1 MSNPL
6 KVGIVGAGGITR
18 AHLPAYLERPDRVQ
32 LNAVCDLV
40 EPLAQE
46 LAGKAS
52 IDAGAI
58 YLDIDKMLREADIDA
73 VDICTTHN
81 AHAPLAIAAA
91 EAGKHVICEKP
102 MAISVQECRDM
113 IAAADKAGVTL
124 MVAQHLRYAPEAQAA
139 KRLLDEGKL
148 GTIEAVRTE
157 LFGGGMRG
165 RRRRRRQG
173 ERWMQD
179 ARRSG
184 GGMMMSEQVHHIDL
198 LRYYAGNVKR
208 VSGVCKSLQEH
219 MVNGAEDLVSATLEF
234 ESGAVGEVWAKGNAI
249 VPHGR
254 TYTILGDR
262 GVFYAST
269 PTKEQ
274 RQVEMDGATPFR
286 HFGHIMVAL
295 NEDLPELDPSNPED
309 RRKMYFAEPPF
320 KVLPTSDIDLP
331 SPNYFINEI
340 LHWEEC
346 CRTGTEPLSSGRDNI
361 GTMKIIMGIYKSS
374 ETGEAVD
381 LDDL

>member
-46 LAGKAS
+46 LAGKAG
-52 IDAGAI
+52 IDAV
-58 YLDIDKMLREADIDA
+58 YLDMDKMLREADIDA

-124 MVAQHLRYAPEAQAA
+124 MVAQHLRYAPEARAA
-139 KRLLDEGKL
+139 KRLIDDGKL
-148 GTIEAVRTE
+148 GRIDAVRTE
-157 LFGGGMRG
+157 LFGGGMR

-254 TYTILGDR
+254 TYTIFGDR

-274 RQVEMDGATPFR
+274 RLVEMDGVTPIR
-286 HFGHIMVAL
+286 HFGSIMVAL
-295 NEDLPELDPSNPED
+295 NEDLEELDPSNPED

-361 GTMKIIMGIYKSS
+361 GTMKIIMGIYESS
-374 ETGEAVD
+374 RTGEPVD

>member
-46 LAGKAS
+46 LAKKAG
-52 IDAGAI
+52 IDAV
-58 YLDIDKMLREADIDA
+58 YLDINEMLRDADIEA

-81 AHAPLAIAAA
+81 SHAPLAIAAA
-91 EAGKHVICEKP
+91 EAGKHVIVEKP

-113 IAAADKAGVTL
+113 IAAADKAGTIL
-124 MVAQHLRYAPEAQAA
+124 MVAQHLRYAPEARAA
-139 KRLLDEGKL
+139 KRLLDDGKL

-208 VSGVCKSLQEH
+208 VTGVCKSLQEH
-219 MVNGAEDLVSATLEF
+219 MVHGAEDLVSATLEF

-254 TYTILGDR
+254 TYTIFGDQ

-274 RQVEMDGATPFR
+274 REVEISGATPFR

-295 NEDLPELDPSNPED
+295 NEDVPELDPSNPED

-320 KVLPTSDIDLP
+320 KVLATDDIDLP

-340 LHWEEC
+340 LHFADC
-346 CRTGTEPLSSGRDNI
+346 CQTGEEPLSSGRDNI
-361 GTMKIIMGIYKSS
+361 GTMKIIMGIYESS
-374 ETGEAVD
+374 RTGQPVN

>member
-46 LAGKAS
+46 LAKKAG
-52 IDAGAI
+52 IDAV
-58 YLDIDKMLREADIDA
+58 YLDINEMLRDADIEA

-91 EAGKHVICEKP
+91 EAGKHVIVEKP
-102 MAISVQECRDM
+102 MAISVQECKDM
-113 IAAADKAGVTL
+113 IAAADKAGTTL
-124 MVAQHLRYAPEAQAA
+124 MVAQHLRYAPEARAA

-148 GTIEAVRTE
+148 GMIEAVRTE

-208 VSGVCKSLQEH
+208 VNGVCKSLQEH
-219 MVNGAEDLVSATLEF
+219 MTHGAEDLVSATLEF

-254 TYTILGDR
+254 TYTIFGNR

-269 PTKEQ
+269 PTREQ
-274 RQVEMDGATPFR
+274 REVEISGATPFR

-295 NEDLPELDPSNPED
+295 NEDLPDLDPSNMED

-320 KVLPTSDIDLP
+320 KVLDTSDIDLP

-340 LHWEEC
+340 LHFAEC
-346 CRTGTEPLSSGRDNI
+346 CLTGEEPLSSGRDNI
-361 GTMKIIMGIYKSS
+361 GTMKIIMGIYESS
-374 ETGEAVD
+374 RTGQPVN

>member
-46 LAGKAS
+46 LAKKAG
-52 IDAGAI
+52 IDAV
-58 YLDIDKMLREADIDA
+58 YLDINEMLRDADIEA

-81 AHAPLAIAAA
+81 SHAPLAIAAA
-91 EAGKHVICEKP
+91 EAGKHVIVEKP
-102 MAISVQECRDM
+102 MAISVQECQDM
-113 IAAADKAGVTL
+113 IAAADKAGTTL
-124 MVAQHLRYAPEAQAA
+124 MVAQHLRYAPEARAA

-148 GTIEAVRTE
+148 GTVEAVRTE

-208 VSGVCKSLQEH
+208 VNGVCKSLQEH
-219 MVNGAEDLVSATLEF
+219 MVHGAEDLVSATLEF

-254 TYTILGDR
+254 TYTIFGDQ

-274 RQVEMDGATPFR
+274 REVEISGATPFR

-295 NEDLPELDPSNPED
+295 NEDVPELDPSNPED

-320 KVLPTSDIDLP
+320 KVLPTDDIDLP

-340 LHWEEC
+340 LHFADC
-346 CRTGTEPLSSGRDNI
+346 CQTGEEPLSSGRDNI
-361 GTMKIIMGIYKSS
+361 GTMKIIMGIYESS
-374 ETGEAVD
+374 RTGQPVN

>member
-1 MSNPL
+1 MPNPL

-46 LAGKAS
+46 LAGKAG
-52 IDAGAI
+52 IDAV

-346 CRTGTEPLSSGRDNI
+346 CRTGAEPLSSGRDNI

-374 ETGEAVD
+374 QTGGPVD

>member
-1 MSNPL
+1 MPNPL

-46 LAGKAS
+46 LAKKAG
-52 IDAGAI
+52 IDAV
-58 YLDIDKMLREADIDA
+58 YLDINEMLRDADIEA

-81 AHAPLAIAAA
+81 SHAPLAIAAA
-91 EAGKHVICEKP
+91 EAGKHVIVEKP

-113 IAAADKAGVTL
+113 IAAADKAGTTL
-124 MVAQHLRYAPEAQAA
+124 MVAQHLRYAPEARAA

-148 GTIEAVRTE
+148 GTVEAVRTE

-208 VSGVCKSLQEH
+208 VNGVCKSLQEH
-219 MVNGAEDLVSATLEF
+219 MVHGAEDLVSATLEF

-254 TYTILGDR
+254 TYTIFGDQ

-274 RQVEMDGATPFR
+274 REVEISGATPFR

-295 NEDLPELDPSNPED
+295 NEDVPELDPSNPED

-320 KVLPTSDIDLP
+320 KVLPTDDIDLP

-340 LHWEEC
+340 LHFADC
-346 CRTGTEPLSSGRDNI
+346 CQTGEEPLSSGRDNI
-361 GTMKIIMGIYKSS
+361 GTMKIIMGIYESS
-374 ETGEAVD
+374 PTGQPVN

>member
-46 LAGKAS
+46 LAKKAG
-52 IDAGAI
+52 IDAV
-58 YLDIDKMLREADIDA
+58 YLDINEMLRDADIEA

-81 AHAPLAIAAA
+81 SHAPLAIAAA
-91 EAGKHVICEKP
+91 EAGKHVIVEKP

-113 IAAADKAGVTL
+113 IAAADKAGTTL
-124 MVAQHLRYAPEAQAA
+124 MVAQHLRYAPEARAA

-148 GTIEAVRTE
+148 GTVEAVRTE

-208 VSGVCKSLQEH
+208 VNGVCKSLQEH
-219 MVNGAEDLVSATLEF
+219 MVHGAEDLVSATLEF

-254 TYTILGDR
+254 TYTIFGDQ

-274 RQVEMDGATPFR
+274 REVEISGATPFR

-295 NEDLPELDPSNPED
+295 NEDVPELDPSNPED

-320 KVLPTSDIDLP
+320 KVLPTDDIDLP

-340 LHWEEC
+340 LHFADC
-346 CRTGTEPLSSGRDNI
+346 CRSGEEPLSSGADNI
-361 GTMKIIMGIYKSS
+361 GTMKIIMGIYESS
-374 ETGEAVD
+374 RTGQPVN

>member
-46 LAGKAS
+46 LAKKAG
-52 IDAGAI
+52 IDAV
-58 YLDIDKMLREADIDA
+58 YLDINEMLRDADIEA

-91 EAGKHVICEKP
+91 EAGKHVIVEKP

-113 IAAADKAGVTL
+113 IDAADKAGVTL

-208 VSGVCKSLQEH
+208 VNGVCKSLQEH
-219 MVNGAEDLVSATLEF
+219 MVHGAEDLVSATLEF

-254 TYTILGDR
+254 TYTIFGNQ

-274 RQVEMDGATPFR
+274 REVEISGATPFR

-295 NEDLPELDPSNPED
+295 NEDLPDLDPSNMED

-320 KVLPTSDIDLP
+320 KVLDTSDIDLP

-340 LHWEEC
+340 LHFADC
-346 CRTGTEPLSSGRDNI
+346 CQSGAEPISSGRDNI
-361 GTMKIIMGIYKSS
+361 GTMKIIMGIYESS
-374 ETGEAVD
+374 RTGQPVN

>member
-46 LAGKAS
+46 LAKKAG
-52 IDAGAI
+52 IDAV
-58 YLDIDKMLREADIDA
+58 YLDIQEMLRDADIEA

-81 AHAPLAIAAA
+81 SHAPLAIAAA
-91 EAGKHVICEKP
+91 EAGKHVIVEKP

-113 IAAADKAGVTL
+113 IAAADKAGTTL

-139 KRLLDEGKL
+139 KRLLDDGKL

-219 MVNGAEDLVSATLEF
+219 MVHGAEDLVSATLEF

-254 TYTILGDR
+254 TYTIFGNQ

-274 RQVEMDGATPFR
+274 REVEISGATPFR

-295 NEDLPELDPSNPED
+295 NEDLPDLDPSNMED

-320 KVLPTSDIDLP
+320 KVLDTSDIDLP

-340 LHWEEC
+340 LHFADC
-346 CRTGTEPLSSGRDNI
+346 CQSGAEPISSGRDNI
-361 GTMKIIMGIYKSS
+361 GTMKIIMGIYESS
-374 ETGEAVD
+374 RTGGPVD

>member
-46 LAGKAS
+46 LAKKAG
-52 IDAGAI
+52 IDAV
-58 YLDIDKMLREADIDA
+58 YLDINEMLRDADIEA

-81 AHAPLAIAAA
+81 SHAPLAIAAA
-91 EAGKHVICEKP
+91 EAGKHVIVEKP

-113 IAAADKAGVTL
+113 IAAADKAGTTL
-124 MVAQHLRYAPEAQAA
+124 MVAQHLRYAPEARAA

-148 GTIEAVRTE
+148 GTVEAVRTE

-208 VSGVCKSLQEH
+208 VNGVCKSLQEH
-219 MVNGAEDLVSATLEF
+219 MVHGAEDLVSATLEF

-254 TYTILGDR
+254 TYTIFGDQ

-274 RQVEMDGATPFR
+274 REVEISGATPFR

-295 NEDLPELDPSNPED
+295 NEDVPELDPSNPED
-309 RRKMYFAEPPF
+309 RRKMYFAVPPF

-340 LHWEEC
+340 LHFADC
-346 CRTGTEPLSSGRDNI
+346 CQTGEEPLSSGRDNI
-361 GTMKIIMGIYKSS
+361 GTMKIIMGIYESS
-374 ETGEAVD
+374 RTGQPVN

>member
-18 AHLPAYLERPDRVQ
+18 AHLPAYLEHPDQVQ

-46 LAGKAS
+46 LAKKAG
-52 IDAGAI
+52 IDAV
-58 YLDIDKMLREADIDA
+58 YLDIQEMLRDADIEA
-73 VDICTTHN
+73 VDICTTHDS
-81 AHAPLAIAAA
+81 HAPLAIAAA
-91 EAGKHVICEKP
+91 EAGKHVMCEKP

-124 MVAQHLRYAPEAQAA
+124 MVAQHLRYAPEARAA

-208 VSGVCKSLQEH
+208 VAGVCKSLQEH
-219 MVNGAEDLVSATLEF
+219 MVHGAEDLVSATLEF

-254 TYTILGDR
+254 TYTIFGDR

-274 RQVEMDGATPFR
+274 RLVEMNRVTPVR
-286 HFGHIMVAL
+286 HFGSIMVAL

-320 KVLPTSDIDLP
+320 KVLPTRDIDLP

-340 LHWEEC
+340 LHFAEC
-346 CRTGTEPLSSGRDNI
+346 CRTGAEPISSGQDNI
-361 GTMKIIMGIYKSS
+361 GTMKIIMGIYESS
-374 ETGEAVD
+374 RTGEAVN

>member
-46 LAGKAS
+46 LAKKAS
-52 IDAGAI
+52 IDAV
-58 YLDIDKMLREADIDA
+58 YLDIQEMLRDADIEA

-81 AHAPLAIAAA
+81 SHAPLAIAAA
-91 EAGKHVICEKP
+91 EAGKHVIVEKP

-113 IAAADKAGVTL
+113 IAAAETAGTTL
-124 MVAQHLRYAPEAQAA
+124 MVAQHLRYAPEARAA
-139 KRLLDEGKL
+139 KRLLDDGKL

-219 MVNGAEDLVSATLEF
+219 MVHGAEDLVSATLEF

-254 TYTILGDR
+254 TYTIFGNQ

-274 RQVEMDGATPFR
+274 REVEISGATPFR

-295 NEDLPELDPSNPED
+295 NEDLPDLDPSNMED

-320 KVLPTSDIDLP
+320 KVLDTSDIDLP

-340 LHWEEC
+340 LHFADC
-346 CRTGTEPLSSGRDNI
+346 CQSGAEPISSGRDNI
-361 GTMKIIMGIYKSS
+361 GTMKIIMGIYESS
-374 ETGEAVD
+374 RTGGPVD

>member
-1 MSNPL
+1 MPNPL

-46 LAGKAS
+46 LAKKAG
-52 IDAGAI
+52 IDAV
-58 YLDIDKMLREADIDA
+58 YLDINEMLRDADIEA

-81 AHAPLAIAAA
+81 SHAPLAIAAA
-91 EAGKHVICEKP
+91 EAGKHVIVEKP

-113 IAAADKAGVTL
+113 IAAADKAGTTL
-124 MVAQHLRYAPEAQAA
+124 MVAQHLRYAPEARAA

-148 GTIEAVRTE
+148 GTVEAVRTE

-208 VSGVCKSLQEH
+208 VNGVCKSLQEH
-219 MVNGAEDLVSATLEF
+219 MVHGAEDLVSATLEF
-234 ESGAVGEVWAKGNAI
+234 ESGAVGEIWAKGNAI

-254 TYTILGDR
+254 TYTIFGNQ

-274 RQVEMDGATPFR
+274 REVEISGATPFR

-295 NEDLPELDPSNPED
+295 NEDVPELDPSNPED

-320 KVLPTSDIDLP
+320 KVLPTDDIDLP

-340 LHWEEC
+340 LHFADC
-346 CRTGTEPLSSGRDNI
+346 CQTGEEPLSSGRDNI
-361 GTMKIIMGIYKSS
+361 GTMKIIMGIYESS
-374 ETGEAVD
+374 RTGQPVN

>member
-1 MSNPL
+1 MANPL

-46 LAGKAS
+46 LAGKAG
-52 IDAGAI
+52 IDADAV
-58 YLDIDKMLREADIDA
+58 YLDMEKMLREADIEA

-157 LFGGGMRG
+157 LVRGGMRDASVAG
-165 RRRRRRQG
+165 VQG
-173 ERWMQD
+173 ERWSRCK
-179 ARRSG
+179 AVRRRHEDCP
-184 GGMMMSEQVHHIDL
+184 EQVHQSS
-198 LRYYAGNVKR
+198 AG
-208 VSGVCKSLQEH
+208 
-219 MVNGAEDLVSATLEF
+219 
-234 ESGAVGEVWAKGNAI
+234 
-249 VPHGR
+249 
-254 TYTILGDR
+254 Y
-262 GVFYAST
+262 
-269 PTKEQ
+269 
-274 RQVEMDGATPFR
+274 
-286 HFGHIMVAL
+286 
-295 NEDLPELDPSNPED
+295 
-309 RRKMYFAEPPF
+309 
-320 KVLPTSDIDLP
+320 
-331 SPNYFINEI
+331 
-340 LHWEEC
+340 
-346 CRTGTEPLSSGRDNI
+346 
-361 GTMKIIMGIYKSS
+361 
-374 ETGEAVD
+374 
-381 LDDL
+381 

>member
-1 MSNPL
+1 MPNPL

-46 LAGKAS
+46 LAKKAG
-52 IDAGAI
+52 IDAV
-58 YLDIDKMLREADIDA
+58 YLDINEMLRDADIEA

-81 AHAPLAIAAA
+81 SHAPLAIAAA
-91 EAGKHVICEKP
+91 EAGKHVIVEKP

-113 IAAADKAGVTL
+113 IAAADKAGTTL
-124 MVAQHLRYAPEAQAA
+124 MVAQHLRYAPEARAA

-148 GTIEAVRTE
+148 GTVEAVRTE

-208 VSGVCKSLQEH
+208 VNGVCKSLQEH
-219 MVNGAEDLVSATLEF
+219 MVHGAEDLVSATLEF
-234 ESGAVGEVWAKGNAI
+234 ESGAVGEIWAKGNAI

-254 TYTILGDR
+254 TYTIFGNQ

-274 RQVEMDGATPFR
+274 REVEISGATPFR

-295 NEDLPELDPSNPED
+295 TEDVPELDPSNPED

-320 KVLPTSDIDLP
+320 KVLPTDDIDLP

-340 LHWEEC
+340 LHFADC
-346 CRTGTEPLSSGRDNI
+346 CQTGEEPLSSGRDNI
-361 GTMKIIMGIYKSS
+361 GTMKIIMGIYESS
-374 ETGEAVD
+374 RTGQPVN

>member
-46 LAGKAS
+46 LAKKAG
-52 IDAGAI
+52 IDAV
-58 YLDIDKMLREADIDA
+58 YLDINEMLRDADIEA

-81 AHAPLAIAAA
+81 SHAPLAIAAA
-91 EAGKHVICEKP
+91 EAGKHVIVEKP

-113 IAAADKAGVTL
+113 IAAAEKAGTTL
-124 MVAQHLRYAPEAQAA
+124 MVAQHLRYAPEARAA

-148 GTIEAVRTE
+148 GTVEAVRTE

-219 MVNGAEDLVSATLEF
+219 MVHGAEDLVSATLEF

-254 TYTILGDR
+254 TYTIFGDQ

-269 PTKEQ
+269 PTREQ
-274 RQVEMDGATPFR
+274 REVEISGATPFR

-295 NEDLPELDPSNPED
+295 NEDLPDLDPSNMED

-320 KVLPTSDIDLP
+320 KVLDTSDIDLP

-340 LHWEEC
+340 LHFADC
-346 CRTGTEPLSSGRDNI
+346 CQSGAEPISSGRDNI
-361 GTMKIIMGIYKSS
+361 GTMKIIMGIYESS
-374 ETGEAVD
+374 RTGQPVD

>member
-1 MSNPL
+1 MLEQTRPWGRHPL
-6 KVGIVGAGGITR
+6 GPLGLIPPQSVILPSINQERTLGDREQWPIHSKSASSGPEA
-18 AHLPAYLERPDRVQ
+18 LPAHTCPPTWNVPIGCNSTPFATSLS
-32 LNAVCDLV
+32 LS
-40 EPLAQE
+40 AQE
-46 LAGKAS
+46 LAGKAG

-58 YLDIDKMLREADIDA
+58 YLDMDKMLREADIDA

-113 IAAADKAGVTL
+113 IAAADRAGVTL

-262 GVFYAST
+262 GVFLRKHTDEGAAASRNGRRHAVSAFRPHHGCAERGPSRT
-269 PTKEQ
+269 RSEQ
-274 RQVEMDGATPFR
+274 P
-286 HFGHIMVAL
+286 
-295 NEDLPELDPSNPED
+295 
-309 RRKMYFAEPPF
+309 
-320 KVLPTSDIDLP
+320 
-331 SPNYFINEI
+331 
-340 LHWEEC
+340 
-346 CRTGTEPLSSGRDNI
+346 
-361 GTMKIIMGIYKSS
+361 
-374 ETGEAVD
+374 
-381 LDDL
+381 

>member
-6 KVGIVGAGGITR
+6 KVGMVGAGGITR

-46 LAGKAS
+46 LAGKAG
-52 IDAGAI
+52 IDASAI
-58 YLDIDKMLREADIDA
+58 YLDMDKMLREADIDA

-165 RRRRRRQG
+165 RRRQRRQG

-254 TYTILGDR
+254 TYTIFGDR

-274 RQVEMDGATPFR
+274 RLVEMDGVTPTR
-286 HFGHIMVAL
+286 HFGSIMVAL

-346 CRTGTEPLSSGRDNI
+346 CRTGAEPLSSGRDNI
-361 GTMKIIMGIYKSS
+361 GTMKIIMGIYESS
-374 ETGEAVD
+374 RTGEPVD

>member
-18 AHLPAYLERPDRVQ
+18 AHLPAYLERRDQVQ

-46 LAGKAS
+46 LAQKAG
-52 IDAGAI
+52 IDAV
-58 YLDIDKMLREADIDA
+58 YLDIQDMLRDADIEA

-81 AHAPLAIAAA
+81 SHAPLAIAAA
-91 EAGKHVICEKP
+91 EAGKHVIVEKP

-113 IAAADKAGVTL
+113 IAAADKAGTTL
-124 MVAQHLRYAPEAQAA
+124 MVAQHLRYAPEARAA

-208 VSGVCKSLQEH
+208 VNGVCKSLQEH
-219 MVNGAEDLVSATLEF
+219 MVHGAEDLVSATLEF

-254 TYTILGDR
+254 TYTIFGDR

-269 PTKEQ
+269 PTREQ
-274 RQVEMDGATPFR
+274 REVEIGGATPFR

-295 NEDLPELDPSNPED
+295 NEDVPELDPSNPED

-320 KVLPTSDIDLP
+320 KVLSTDDIDLP

-340 LHWEEC
+340 LHFADC
-346 CRTGTEPLSSGRDNI
+346 CRSGEQPLSSGADNI
-361 GTMKIIMGIYKSS
+361 GTMKIIMGIYESS
-374 ETGEAVD
+374 RTGAPVD

>member
-46 LAGKAS
+46 LAKKAG
-52 IDAGAI
+52 IDAV
-58 YLDIDKMLREADIDA
+58 YLDIQEMLRDADIEA

-81 AHAPLAIAAA
+81 SHAPLAIAAA
-91 EAGKHVICEKP
+91 EAGKHVIVEKP

-113 IAAADKAGVTL
+113 ISAADKAGTTL
-124 MVAQHLRYAPEAQAA
+124 MVAQHLRYAPEARAA

-219 MVNGAEDLVSATLEF
+219 MVHGAEDLVSATLEF

-254 TYTILGDR
+254 TYTIFGDQ

-274 RQVEMDGATPFR
+274 REVEISGATPFR

-295 NEDLPELDPSNPED
+295 NEDVPELDPSNPED

-320 KVLPTSDIDLP
+320 KVLSTDDIDLP

-340 LHWEEC
+340 LHFADC
-346 CRTGTEPLSSGRDNI
+346 CRSGAEPLSSGADNI
-361 GTMKIIMGIYKSS
+361 GTMKIIMGIYESS
-374 ETGEAVD
+374 RTGAPVN

>member
-18 AHLPAYLERPDRVQ
+18 AHLPAYLERPDQVQ

-46 LAGKAS
+46 LAKKAG
-52 IDAGAI
+52 IDAV
-58 YLDIDKMLREADIDA
+58 YLDIQDMLRDADIEA

-81 AHAPLAIAAA
+81 SHAPLAIAAA
-91 EAGKHVICEKP
+91 EAGKHVIVEKP

-113 IAAADKAGVTL
+113 IAAADKAGTTL
-124 MVAQHLRYAPEAQAA
+124 MVAQHLRYAPEARAA

-208 VSGVCKSLQEH
+208 VNGVCKSLQEH
-219 MVNGAEDLVSATLEF
+219 MVHGAEDLVSATLEF

-254 TYTILGDR
+254 TYTIFGDQ

-274 RQVEMDGATPFR
+274 REVEISGATPFR

-295 NEDLPELDPSNPED
+295 NEDVPELDPSNPED

-320 KVLPTSDIDLP
+320 KVLATDDIDLP

-340 LHWEEC
+340 LHFADC
-346 CRTGTEPLSSGRDNI
+346 CRSGEEPLSSGTDNI
-361 GTMKIIMGIYKSS
+361 GTMKIIMGIYESS
-374 ETGEAVD
+374 RTGQPVN

>member
-46 LAGKAS
+46 LAKKAG
-52 IDAGAI
+52 IDAV
-58 YLDIDKMLREADIDA
+58 YLDIQEMLRDADIEA

-81 AHAPLAIAAA
+81 SHAPLAIAAA
-91 EAGKHVICEKP
+91 EAGKHVVVEKP

-113 IAAADKAGVTL
+113 IAAADKAGTTL
-124 MVAQHLRYAPEAQAA
+124 MVAQHLRYAPEARAA

-208 VSGVCKSLQEH
+208 VNGVCKSLQEH
-219 MVNGAEDLVSATLEF
+219 MVHGAEDLVSATLEF

-254 TYTILGDR
+254 TYTIFGNQ

-274 RQVEMDGATPFR
+274 REVEISGATPFR

-295 NEDLPELDPSNPED
+295 NEDLPDLDPSNMED

-320 KVLPTSDIDLP
+320 KVLDTSDIDLP

-340 LHWEEC
+340 LHFADC
-346 CRTGTEPLSSGRDNI
+346 CQSGAEPISSGRDNI
-361 GTMKIIMGIYKSS
+361 GTMKIIMGIYESS
-374 ETGEAVD
+374 RTGGPVD

>member
-18 AHLPAYLERPDRVQ
+18 AHLPAYLERPDKVQ

-46 LAGKAS
+46 LAKKAG
-52 IDAGAI
+52 IDAV
-58 YLDIDKMLREADIDA
+58 YLDMDKMLREADIEA

-113 IAAADKAGVTL
+113 IAAADKAGTTL
-124 MVAQHLRYAPEAQAA
+124 MVAQHLRYAPEARAA
-139 KRLLDEGKL
+139 KSLLDEGKL

-208 VSGVCKSLQEH
+208 VNGVCKSLQEH
-219 MVNGAEDLVSATLEF
+219 MVHGAEDLVSATLEF

-254 TYTILGDR
+254 TYTIFGDQ

-269 PTKEQ
+269 PTVEQ
-274 RQVEMDGATPFR
+274 REVEMSGATPFR

-295 NEDLPELDPSNPED
+295 NEDLPDLDPSNMED

-320 KVLPTSDIDLP
+320 KVLSTDDIDLP

-340 LHWEEC
+340 LHFADC
-346 CRTGTEPLSSGRDNI
+346 CQTGAEPISSGRDNI
-361 GTMKIIMGIYKSS
+361 GTMKIIMGIYESS
-374 ETGEAVD
+374 RTGAPVD

>member
-6 KVGIVGAGGITR
+6 KVGMVGAGGITR

-46 LAGKAS
+46 LAGKAG
-52 IDAGAI
+52 IDASAI
-58 YLDIDKMLREADIDA
+58 YLDMDKMLREADIDA

-148 GTIEAVRTE
+148 GMIEAVRTE

>member
-46 LAGKAS
+46 LAKKAG
-52 IDAGAI
+52 IDAV
-58 YLDIDKMLREADIDA
+58 YLDIDEMLRDADIEA

-81 AHAPLAIAAA
+81 SHAPLAIAAA
-91 EAGKHVICEKP
+91 EAGKHVIVEKP

-113 IAAADKAGVTL
+113 IAAADKAGTTL
-124 MVAQHLRYAPEAQAA
+124 MVAQHLRYAPEARAA
-139 KRLLDEGKL
+139 KRLLDDGKL
-148 GTIEAVRTE
+148 GTVEAVRTE

-208 VSGVCKSLQEH
+208 VNGVCKSLQEH
-219 MVNGAEDLVSATLEF
+219 MVHGAEDLVSATLEF

-249 VPHGR
+249 VPRGR
-254 TYTILGDR
+254 TYTIFGDQ

-274 RQVEMDGATPFR
+274 REVEISGATPFR

-295 NEDLPELDPSNPED
+295 NEDLPDLDPSNPED

-320 KVLPTSDIDLP
+320 KVLSTDGIDLP

-340 LHWEEC
+340 LHFADC
-346 CRTGTEPLSSGRDNI
+346 CQAGEEPLSSGRDNI
-361 GTMKIIMGIYKSS
+361 GTMKIIMGIYESS
-374 ETGEAVD
+374 RTGQPVNLHD
-381 LDDL
+381 L